1 MWRNLYIGLFL
12 SFLLAGNACGRSLKV
27 AVASNFQQA
36 AHIIGAE
43 FTRQHGIYVDLIPGA
58 SGVLYAQIQQGAPY
72 DVFLSAD
79 MAYPQALSDRQ
90 LASTPQIYA
99 VGQLVLWTPKR
110 LLSSHP
116 EPKTLVIADPQI
128 APYGRAAHAIIKAQ
142 DHSNAR
148 IVHAHNI
155 NHAFKLIDGGHADGG
170 YIALSQLRF
179 AQTQAQTQGVGTN
192 TIEHFTII
200 DAERHPS
207 LAQGATIVLTSKNPK
222 LAQKFLT
229 FLLAPEQQASLYR
242 MGYAQQ

>member
-43 FTRQHGIYVDLIPGA
+43 FTRQHGIDVDLIPGA

-99 VGQLVLWTPKR
+99 LGQLVLWTPKR
-110 LLSSHP
+110 LLANHP
-116 EPKTLVIADPQI
+116 EPKTLVLADPQI
-128 APYGRAAHAIIKAQ
+128 APYGRAAQAIITAQ
-142 DHSNAR
+142 DHSNTR

-155 NHAFKLIDGGHADGG
+155 NHAFKLIDDGHADGG

-179 AQTQAQTQGVGTN
+179 AQAQGNATS
-192 TIEHFTII
+192 TIEYFSVIPTEH
-200 DAERHPS
+200 HPS
-207 LAQGATIVLTSKNPK
+207 LEQGATIVANSKQPK
-222 LAQKFLT
+222 LAQKFLN
-229 FLLAPEQQASLYR
+229 FLLAPEQQAYLYR

>member
-43 FTRQHGIYVDLIPGA
+43 FTRQHGIDVDLIPGA

-99 VGQLVLWTPKR
+99 LGQLVLWTPKR
-110 LLSSHP
+110 LLANHP
-116 EPKTLVIADPQI
+116 EPKTLVIADPQL
-128 APYGRAAHAIIKAQ
+128 APYGRAAQAIITAQ
-142 DHSNAR
+142 DHSNTR

-179 AQTQAQTQGVGTN
+179 AQAQGNATS
-192 TIEHFTII
+192 TIEYFSVIA
-200 DAERHPS
+200 AEHHPS
-207 LAQGATIVLTSKNPK
+207 LEQGATIVANSKQPK

-229 FLLAPEQQASLYR
+229 FLLAPEQQAYLYR

>member
-36 AHIIGAE
+36 AHIIGEE
-43 FTRQHGIYVDLIPGA
+43 FTRQHGIDVDLIPGA

-99 VGQLVLWTPKR
+99 VGQLVLWTPR
-110 LLSSHP
+110 RQLVSQTQTT
-116 EPKTLVIADPQI
+116 TLVIADPQL
-128 APYGRAAHAIIKAQ
+128 APYGRAAHAIISNQ
-142 DHSNAR
+142 DDQNLR
-148 IVHAHNI
+148 IVRAHNI
-155 NHAFKLIDGGHADGG
+155 NHAFKLIDSGHADGG

-179 AQTQAQTQGVGTN
+179 AQALGKATSA
-192 TIEHFTII
+192 IEDFTVIA
-200 DAERHPS
+200 AEHHPS
-207 LAQGATIVLTSKNPK
+207 LEQGATIVANSKQPK